1 MFFYLLFVFKI
12 KYDLVKD
19 CFLYLFSVKAFLFH
33 CLWKK
38 IPFTYTKNV
47 SKSVRNL
54 QQLNKKVLEMWPKY
68 IPRMT
73 DNENVQ
79 INNLQSV
86 IFSNKKEIFWKPWIT
101 GTIYWR
107 Y

>member
-54 QQLNKKVLEMWPKY
+54 QQLNKKVLEMWP
-68 IPRMT
+68 
-73 DNENVQ
+73 NESKVHSKDDWQWKCTNKQ
-79 INNLQSV
+79 FTISNL
-86 IFSNKKEIFWKPWIT
+86 
-101 GTIYWR
+101 
-107 Y
+107 